1 MKQVSQD
8 TLIQSI
14 ALLKQGK
21 CILEVED
28 FTGLSK
34 STLGKLR
41 KTHCYG
47 FEKPKRNCPK
57 VLSSA
62 DERYCV
68 CQMIKSRVP
77 SACIAY
83 QDWMIDGWKHETK
96 INRFNSDRR
105 IWAWARLKKSVRL
118 HHIMITV
125 KHGEDDIMLWSVITY
140 SEVGC
145 MYKINGNMDKT
156 LYKEILE
163 DELERTADITMILNM
178 RPN

>member
-34 STLGKLR
+34 STLGKLQ
-41 KTHCYG
+41 KIHCYG
-47 FEKPKRNCPK
+47 FEKPKGNCPK

-68 CQMIKSRVP
+68 YKMIKSRVP
-77 SACIAY
+77 SAVKVVKELERILKKKCRKDV
-83 QDWMIDGWKHETK
+83 QNLHGWKYETK
-96 INRFNSDRR
+96 INRFNSDGR
-105 IWAWARLKKSVRL
+105 IWAWARMRKSVKF
-118 HHIMITV
+118 HHVMITV
-125 KHGEDDIMLWSVITY
+125 KHGGDNIMLWSAITY
-140 SEVGC
+140 AEAGC
-145 MYKINGNMDKT
+145 MYKINGT
-156 LYKEILE
+156 EG
-163 DELERTADITMILNM
+163 LN
-178 RPN
+178 